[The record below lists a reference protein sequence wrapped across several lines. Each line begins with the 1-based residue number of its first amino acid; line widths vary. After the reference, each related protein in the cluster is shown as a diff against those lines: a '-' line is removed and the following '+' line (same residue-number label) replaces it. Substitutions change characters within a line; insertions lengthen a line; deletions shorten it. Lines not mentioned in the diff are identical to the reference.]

1 MDRTGR
7 VSSTVAMKITGHA
20 TDSMWRRYRIV
31 DEDDIERAV
40 TVTQEYVSQQAAAK
54 REPKMVAMSE
64 RRS

>member
-1 MDRTGR
+1 M
-7 VSSTVAMKITGHA
+7 
-20 TDSMWRRYRIV
+20 
-31 DEDDIERAV
+31 DEDDIERAL